1 MCAEGRNEMLKTM
14 MIAVAAA
21 VTLSA
26 GVAYASEPIEGTW
39 LRPSTKTLV
48 KFAPCGGGYCGTVM
62 SGEHKGKSIG
72 KMSGSG
78 GSYKGSIT
86 DLGAKKTYT
95 GKASVSGNSMKLSG
109 CVLGGLVCKG
119 ENWSRQ

>member
-1 MCAEGRNEMLKTM
+1 MFRTI
-14 MIAVAAA
+14 MIAAAA
-21 VTLSA
+21 AATLGITAASA
-26 GVAYASEPIEGTW
+26 AEPIEGTW

-95 GKASVSGNSMKLSG
+95 GKASVSGNTMKLSG